1 MVGCLGT
8 KGLAHLK
15 VDPLTFPTMYCM
27 MGFSAGCRK
36 RFSLKNSF
44 LVLSKGD

>member
-15 VDPLTFPTMYCM
+15 VDSLTFPIMYCM
-27 MGFSAGCRK
+27 MGFSAGYRK

-44 LVLSKGD
+44 LMLSKGD

>member
-15 VDPLTFPTMYCM
+15 TDALTFSTTYCM
-27 MGFSAGCRK
+27 MWFSAGYSK
-36 RFSLKNSF
+36 RFSLRNSF
-44 LVLSKGD
+44 LVLSKEN

>member
-15 VDPLTFPTMYCM
+15 VDSLTFPIMYCI
-27 MGFSAGCRK
+27 MGFSAGYWK

-44 LVLSKGD
+44 LVLSKDD